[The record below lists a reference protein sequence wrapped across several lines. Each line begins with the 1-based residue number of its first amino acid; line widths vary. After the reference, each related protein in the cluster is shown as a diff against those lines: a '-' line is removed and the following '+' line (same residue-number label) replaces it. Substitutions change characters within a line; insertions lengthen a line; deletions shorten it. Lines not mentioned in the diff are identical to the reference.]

1 MATQAYDGER
11 TAQDTEEIFRRLT
24 ERPAELLRFA
34 TAGSVDDGK
43 STLIGRLLYD
53 SKQVLA
59 DQLEHVE
66 QTSRQMGHD
75 FLDLSLLTDGLRA
88 EREQGITIDVAYRY
102 FATAQRRFIIADT
115 PGHEQYTRNM
125 VTGASTADLVIVL
138 IDARKGVV
146 AQSRRHAF
154 IASLLQ
160 IPHLV
165 VCVNKM
171 DMLAYDEE
179 VFDSIV
185 EEFERFAARLDI
197 QDVTFIPIS
206 ALKGDN
212 VVERSP
218 AMPWYQGPPLLY
230 HLEHVHIASDRN
242 LIDVRFPV
250 QWVIRPRGAQGVGL
264 GADAGARSTVGVPL
278 RADVDARSTAG
289 VPLRA
294 DVDARSTA
302 GVPLRADVDAQSTTG
317 VPARADYRAYA
328 GQVAGGILREGDEVV
343 VLPGGRRTTIAGIDT
358 FDGPLREAFP
368 PMSVALR
375 LADEVDVGR
384 GSLIARPHNQPA
396 VASGF
401 ESLLC
406 WMSER
411 PLDCGRRYLVK
422 HTTNTAAVG
431 ALEVRYRIEVDTLRR
446 DERAATLALN
456 DLGRVRVELTSPLV
470 FDSYRRNRVTG
481 SLIVIDEA
489 TNETV
494 AAGVIL
500 DTEADTAGRDER
512 AGGGGDPAGGGGDPA
527 GGGGDPACGGGDPA
541 GGGGDPAG
549 GGGDPAGGGGDP
561 AGGGGD
567 PAGGGGEGAGMG
579 RDGAADGEAPAKT
592 ERSPNVRWERE
603 TITRGERWA
612 ALGLTGATVWLTGL
626 PAAGKSTIGRAIEER
641 LVRAGRPAYLLDGD
655 NLRHGL
661 NGDLGFDECAR
672 AENVRRT
679 AHVARLLAECGAVAL
694 VSLVS
699 PYAADRELAASL
711 HAAQELPFLEVF
723 VNTPLARCE
732 QRDPKGLYARARSG
746 ELQGLTGV
754 GAPYEAPT
762 APGVVLGAPDEAIES
777 AVDRVLE
784 ALAELGVI
792 RPPAEGG

>member
-1 MATQAYDGER
+1 MATTPDIQPQQIPTPAGEE
-11 TAQDTEEIFRRLT
+11 ADEIFRRLT

-53 SKQVLA
+53 SKQVLT

-66 QTSRQMGHD
+66 QTSRRMGHD

-171 DMLAYDEE
+171 DTLGYDEE

-185 EEFERFAARLDI
+185 GEFERFAARLDI

-212 VVERSP
+212 VVERSE

-250 QWVIRPRGAQGVGL
+250 QWVIRPRS
-264 GADAGARSTVGVPL
+264 STG
-278 RADVDARSTAG
+278 S
-289 VPLRA
+289 
-294 DVDARSTA
+294 
-302 GVPLRADVDAQSTTG
+302 
-317 VPARADYRAYA
+317 DYRAYA

-343 VLPGGRRTTIAGIDT
+343 VLPGGQRTTIAGIDT
-358 FDGPLREAFP
+358 FDGPVREAFP

-375 LADEVDVGR
+375 LADEVDAGR
-384 GSLIARPHNQPA
+384 GSTIARPHNQPT
-396 VASGF
+396 VASRF

-411 PLDCGRRYLVK
+411 PLDPARRYLVK
-422 HTTNTAAVG
+422 HTTRTAAVG
-431 ALEVRYRIEVDTLRR
+431 AFEVRYRIEVDTMHR
-446 DERAATLALN
+446 DELATSLELN
-456 DLGRVRVELTSPLV
+456 DLGRVHVELAAPLV
-470 FDSYRRNRVTG
+470 FDAYRRNRVTG

-500 DTEADTAGRDER
+500 DTEVESAGR
-512 AGGGGDPAGGGGDPA
+512 AGA
-527 GGGGDPACGGGDPA
+527 
-541 GGGGDPAG
+541 
-549 GGGDPAGGGGDP
+549 
-561 AGGGGD
+561 
-567 PAGGGGEGAGMG
+567 GGEGATGE
-579 RDGAADGEAPAKT
+579 DGGATGESQTKT

-661 NGDLGFDECAR
+661 NGDLGFDEDAR

-699 PYAADRELAASL
+699 PYAADRELAATL
-711 HAAQELPFLEVF
+711 HAKEELPFLEVF
-723 VNTPLARCE
+723 VSTPLAQCE
-732 QRDPKGLYARARSG
+732 QRDPKGLYARARAG
-746 ELQGLTGV
+746 ELQGLTGL
-754 GAPYEAPT
+754 GAPYEAPI
-762 APGVVLGAPDEAIES
+762 APDVVLGIHGEAIET

-784 ALAELGVI
+784 VLAAHGVVG
-792 RPPAEGG
+792 PE